1 MKIKIVKSSEN
12 CKLFDG
18 VKMNFDITTHQTIPA
33 SPYSG
38 WMGNHF
44 MERGE
49 YSTPEAGN
57 SLSSYSIDALGGYF
71 NENF

>member
-1 MKIKIVKSSEN
+1 MKIKNVKSSEN

-18 VKMNFDITTHQTIPA
+18 RKVNFDTSTHQTISA

-44 MERGE
+44 IERGE
-49 YSTPEAGN
+49 GNTPEIDN
-57 SLSSYSIDALGGYF
+57 TLLPYNIDALGGHF
-71 NENF
+71 NKNF